1 MKDYIPEL
9 GEIRMV
15 RSAPDHPVRICAED
29 AAYVENILRRTEK
42 AFGLD
47 AFPGQSFSQ
56 LPARALIKALIDWWR
71 GLEPTNEAQTEA
83 HGALPSAIRLL
94 DTFSAWLE
102 KRARC

>member
-29 AAYVENILRRTEK
+29 AAYVENILRRAEK

-47 AFPGQSFSQ
+47 AFPRRGFAQI
-56 LPARALIKALIDWWR
+56 PARPLIKTLIDWWR
-71 GLEPTNEAQTEA
+71 GLEPANPAQSEA
-83 HGALPSAIRLL
+83 HAALPSAIRLL

-102 KRARC
+102 EQARR

>member
-9 GEIRMV
+9 SEIRMV
-15 RSAPDHPVRICAED
+15 RRAPDHPVRLSSED
-29 AAYVENILRRTEK
+29 AAYVENILRRAEK
-42 AFGLD
+42 AFGLE
-47 AFPGQSFSQ
+47 AFPGQSFAQ
-56 LPARALIKALIDWWR
+56 LPARALIKTLIDWWR

-102 KRARC
+102 ERARR